1 MDSPACCC
9 PAGASAALRL
19 PTAKEA
25 GQETASTRRTAR
37 KIALHLLHTRLGRV
51 QRLLLND
58 NCLRHEVIPC
68 PTDKNLSQASSAL
81 FRFEPQGPLRCD
93 RFRPTRFG
101 IRR

>member
-9 PAGASAALRL
+9 PAGAPAALRL

-37 KIALHLLHTRLGRV
+37 KIALQLLDTRLGRV

-58 NCLRHEVIPC
+58 NCLRHEVRRGRLC
-68 PTDKNLSQASSAL
+68 RDTGADEAVRL
-81 FRFEPQGPLRCD
+81 
-93 RFRPTRFG
+93 G
-101 IRR
+101 IARSGLTVDLAQLAE